1 MIFPEGTCFAP
12 NEYDLI
18 KKSNKAADANGLKP
32 LVNHLTPR
40 YRGSFLA
47 LAKLR
52 SNLDAIYDV
61 TCVYSGSFNE
71 KKERTPAPELI
82 GKNILTL
89 ANPVTQSNMLQ
100 QNIQHNVDFLL
111 GKNREMYIHV
121 KRIPIEDVPEDEALF
136 KTWMHNLFIVKDE

>member
-18 KKSNKAADANGLKP
+18 KKSNKAADDNGLKP
-32 LVNHLTPR
+32 LVNHLIPR

-61 TCVYSGSFNE
+61 TCVYSGSVND
-71 KKERTPAPELI
+71 KKERIPAPELI
-82 GKNILTL
+82 GERTL
-89 ANPVTQSNMLQ
+89 RKP
-100 QNIQHNVDFLL
+100 
-111 GKNREMYIHV
+111 
-121 KRIPIEDVPEDEALF
+121 
-136 KTWMHNLFIVKDE
+136 

>member
-1 MIFPEGTCFAP
+1 MNSLIISFTNQSWTVIFPEGTCFAP

-61 TCVYSGSFNE
+61 TCVYSGSVNE

-82 GKNILTL
+82 GKKHFNFSKSSNTIKYAMTKYS
-89 ANPVTQSNMLQ
+89 TQCRFSPRQ
-100 QNIQHNVDFLL
+100 KSRNVYS
-111 GKNREMYIHV
+111 REAYSY
-121 KRIPIEDVPEDEALF
+121 
-136 KTWMHNLFIVKDE
+136 

>member
-1 MIFPEGTCFAP
+1 MNSLILSFTNQSWTVIFPEGTCFAP

-89 ANPVTQSNMLQ
+89 ANPVTQCYNKIFNTM
-100 QNIQHNVDFLL
+100 
-111 GKNREMYIHV
+111 
-121 KRIPIEDVPEDEALF
+121 
-136 KTWMHNLFIVKDE
+136 